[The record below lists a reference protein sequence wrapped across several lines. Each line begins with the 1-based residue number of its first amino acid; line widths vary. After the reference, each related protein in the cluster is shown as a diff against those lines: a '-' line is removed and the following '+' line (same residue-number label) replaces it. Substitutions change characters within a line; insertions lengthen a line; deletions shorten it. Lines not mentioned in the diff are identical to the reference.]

1 MDFATAQRRAS
12 AVRGV
17 SFYIAGGEVLG
28 LVGESGSGRS
38 ITALSLLRL
47 LPAQVVVRGSDEATT
62 ALEVTVQAQVL
73 DLLARL
79 REKFSLGMLFISHDL
94 AVVSQVADRISVMYA
109 GSVVETA
116 SAAQV
121 FAKPA
126 HPYTRGLLNSV
137 PTLRIDR
144 AKPLRTIEGIVPAAA
159 PLVSGCAFEL
169 RCSQRVARCSAEPPP
184 LVEIAPGQFV
194 RCPVVA
200 REVR

>member
-47 LPAQVVVRGSDEATT
+47 LPAQVVVRGSDEPTT
-62 ALEVTVQAQVL
+62 TLDVTVQAEVL
-73 DLLARL
+73 DLLAQL

-159 PLVSGCAFEL
+159 ALPSGCAFEL